1 MRGAVFILNTFQFM
15 NLMIK
20 FDKIRAQ
27 TETPKYNDL
36 IKPILY
42 ASGITHLK
50 LV

>member
-1 MRGAVFILNTFQFM
+1 M
-15 NLMIK
+15 N

-27 TETPKYNDL
+27 TETPNNNDL

-42 ASGITHLK
+42 ISGINFLK